1 MSTVK
6 RVTVENG
13 QVVVTNKDG
22 TINRILLSN
31 IVRMSISP

>member
-13 QVVVTNKDG
+13 QVVIVGKDG
-22 TINRILLSN
+22 KIQRMLLINV
-31 IVRMSISP
+31 VRMSISP